1 MTKRGQRTKCTKKRK
16 ITGTTWC
23 QALASS
29 FLLLLIKS
37 MLQVEATIEGKQ
49 QRHNVEVPFNVNS
62 FILKSPLLSERE
74 KKENFKLWYCLG
86 RKKGGKENTIVWF
99 LSTERPFQGGGRQLL
114 FFPICARRWLI
125 TSPSLRQPTISPP
138 SPEDKKLVSP
148 STQSGRA
155 KYPAWAGWM
164 RGANTITISNQRS
177 SPRQHAAER
186 ASVWECACVGGR
198 NKHTR
203 ALKPEHSNVNHT
215 HRLSFSSSCVRTC

>member
-23 QALASS
+23 QALTSS

-74 KKENFKLWYCLG
+74 KKENFKLRYCLG

-99 LSTERPFQGGGRQLL
+99 LSTERPFQGGGRQLFFL
-114 FFPICARRWLI
+114 LFSFFPYVCTTLVDYISFITPAHHQSSLPRGQEAGVTVNTIRPGQIPSMGRMDERCKHRNNQQSALI
-125 TSPSLRQPTISPP
+125 TTATCSREGKCVRVCVCRGQDTHARSNL
-138 SPEDKKLVSP
+138 
-148 STQSGRA
+148 STQ
-155 KYPAWAGWM
+155 M
-164 RGANTITISNQRS
+164 
-177 SPRQHAAER
+177 
-186 ASVWECACVGGR
+186 
-198 NKHTR
+198 
-203 ALKPEHSNVNHT
+203 
-215 HRLSFSSSCVRTC
+215 